1 MRTEDEAKRQAD
13 GGEIAEAPSRSPVVA
28 PIRKEKTDRRNDG
41 QPQRPVRRYVLI
53 GIGGI
58 LALAA
63 LYFGYEWLTVG
74 RYLVS
79 TEDAYVH
86 VDFSIIAPKVT
97 GYVASVPVAE
107 NQPVKA
113 GEPLVVLDGGD
124 YQLALDSAEARIAS
138 QRATL
143 ERLDRQVASSE
154 ASVEQAKAQK
164 ISADADVEQAQADYA
179 RYETLAA
186 SDYAS
191 RQRLETSKAARDRAV
206 AAQRQAVAGIT
217 AAEADSDVV
226 RAQKAEAQQGL
237 RELEF
242 ARDRAQRD
250 LDGATL
256 RAPVDGVVGNLAVA
270 VGDYVTPGK
279 RLLAVVP
286 LKEIY
291 IDANFKETQIADL
304 KPGTPVKIE
313 IDAYPDREI
322 RGEVAGVAPASGAVF
337 SLLPP
342 ENATGNF
349 TKIVQRVPVR
359 VRVPEDV
366 AAEGMLR
373 PGLSVV
379 VTADPHGV
387 LPQENN

>member
-1 MRTEDEAKRQAD
+1 M
-13 GGEIAEAPSRSPVVA
+13 GIAAA
-28 PIRKEKTDRRNDG
+28 
-41 QPQRPVRRYVLI
+41 
-53 GIGGI
+53 I
-58 LALAA
+58 LGAG
-63 LYFGYEWLTVG
+63 LYFGYNWLTVG
-74 RYLVS
+74 RYLIS

-86 VDFSIIAPKVT
+86 VDFSVMAPKVT
-97 GYVASVPVAE
+97 GYVASVPVTN

-113 GEPLVVLDGGD
+113 GDPLVLLDGGD
-124 YQLALDSAEARIAS
+124 YQLALGTAEARIAS
-138 QRATL
+138 QQATL
-143 ERLDRQVASSE
+143 DRLDRQVASSE
-154 ASVEQAKAQK
+154 AATQQARAQK
-164 ISADADVEQAQADYA
+164 ISADADVEQAAADFE
-179 RYETLAA
+179 RYQTLAA

-191 RQRLETSKAARDRAV
+191 RQRLETSKAARDRAA
-206 AAQRQAVAGIT
+206 AAQTQASAGII
-217 AAEADSDVV
+217 AAEANTDVV
-226 RAQKAEAQQGL
+226 RAQKVEAEQGL
-237 RELEF
+237 KELQF

-250 LDGATL
+250 LNGATL

-286 LKEIY
+286 LGAIY

-304 KPGTPVKIE
+304 KPGTPVRIE
-313 IDAYPDREI
+313 VDAYPDREI

-359 VRVPEDV
+359 VRVPEKV
-366 AAEGMLR
+366 AAEGLLR

-387 LPQENN
+387 LDLPAEND